1 MNSLQRLESM
11 LTAIYDNKR
20 HLETAADQVYMAAL
34 RTGVSLDV
42 LLDEIESNNLF
53 DTDSFITASKGNV
66 FEYVREE
73 FRNCVERF
81 VNITAG
87 GNGGMA
93 SIGRGEFMISFSSNF
108 QAKISKSG
116 KGDLEYVCY
125 LINKIINEEM
135 KWNGG
140 KINVAETQGKDVS
153 KNLLSLL
160 KENNEY
166 HFLVDSDF
174 VPFRKSDKKKYDL
187 DVLNILNARFWQS
200 LTGEIISSLSDN
212 QLKELC
218 LRRAFD
224 STFSKSDSI
233 LIVNEDGQ
241 FVRFTNAND
250 AVEYYNKKIG
260 KVKLEIRSKQ
270 TNPIS
275 IYLFV

>member
-1 MNSLQRLESM
+1 MNSLQRLEYM

-20 HLETAADQVYMAAL
+20 HLETAADQVYMASL
-34 RTGVSLDV
+34 RTGVNLDE
-42 LLDEIESNNLF
+42 LLDEIQSNNLF
-53 DTDSFITASKGNV
+53 NIDSFVTASKGNV
-66 FEYVREE
+66 FEYISEE
-73 FRNCVERF
+73 FQNCVKRF

-108 QAKISKSG
+108 KAKISKSG
-116 KGDLEYVCY
+116 KGDLEYVSS
-125 LINKIINEEM
+125 LIDKILNEEV

-140 KINVAETQGKDVS
+140 KINVAETQGKEVS

-160 KENNEY
+160 KKNGED
-166 HFLVDSDF
+166 HLLVGSDF
-174 VPFRKSDKKKYDL
+174 VPFRKSDKKKYSSN
-187 DVLNILNARFWQS
+187 VLNILNARFWQS
-200 LTGEIISSLSDN
+200 LTGENVNSLTDN

-233 LIVNEDGQ
+233 LIVNEDGE
-241 FVRFTNAND
+241 FVRFTNATD
-250 AVEYYNKKIG
+250 AVEYYNAKIG
-260 KVKLEIRSKQ
+260 KVELEIRSMQ

-275 IYLFV
+275 I

>member
-1 MNSLQRLESM
+1 MNSLQRLEHM
-11 LTAIYDNKR
+11 LTAIYDNNR
-20 HLETAADQVYMAAL
+20 HLETAADQVYMASL
-34 RTGVSLDV
+34 RTGVNLDE
-42 LLDEIESNNLF
+42 LLDEIQSNNLF
-53 DTDSFITASKGNV
+53 NIDSFVTASKGNV
-66 FEYVREE
+66 FEYISEE
-73 FRNCVERF
+73 FQNCVKRF

-108 QAKISKSG
+108 KAKISKSG
-116 KGDLEYVCY
+116 KGDLEYVSS
-125 LINKIINEEM
+125 LIDKILNEEM

-140 KINVAETQGKDVS
+140 KINVAETQGKEVS

-160 KENNEY
+160 RKNGED
-166 HFLVDSDF
+166 HLLVDSDF
-174 VPFRKSDKKKYDL
+174 VPFRKSDKKKYSSN
-187 DVLNILNARFWQS
+187 VLNILNARFWQS
-200 LTGEIISSLSDN
+200 LTGENVNSLTDN

-233 LIVNEDGQ
+233 LIVNDDGE
-241 FVRFTNAND
+241 FVRFTNAAD
-250 AVEYYNKKIG
+250 AVEYYNAKIG
-260 KVKLEIRSKQ
+260 KVELEIRSKQ